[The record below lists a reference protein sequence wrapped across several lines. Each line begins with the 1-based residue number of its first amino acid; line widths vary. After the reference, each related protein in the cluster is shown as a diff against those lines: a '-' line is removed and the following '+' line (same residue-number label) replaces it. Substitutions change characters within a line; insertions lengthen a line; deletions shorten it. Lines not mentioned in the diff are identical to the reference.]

1 MDVSAACPKVIDVI
15 LEECERIELT
25 GTVKP
30 CPLLLLGSAGS
41 EESGEIARVLE
52 LEAGAG
58 AGAGTG
64 EEEGEAGGEGGEAG
78 EGVGGGGGGEEGIEV
93 RVRVGVDDGVF
104 VFFEESTVAIGAD

>member
-58 AGAGTG
+58 AGTG

-78 EGVGGGGGGEEGIEV
+78 EGVGGVGGEEGIEV

-104 VFFEESTVAIGAD
+104 VFFEESTVAIGAN

>member
-52 LEAGAG
+52 LGAG
-58 AGAGTG
+58 AGADTG

-78 EGVGGGGGGEEGIEV
+78 EGVGGGGGEEGIEV

-104 VFFEESTVAIGAD
+104 VFFEESTVAIGAN